1 MICSFEVSNMTKEEM
16 LDIETSCLEFL
27 DNESMAKLR
36 IVLQRNLD
44 INGNG
49 PLESD
54 SSFDV
59 PLEKF
64 LDAKRVEGCSQRS
77 LQYYRYILAL
87 SLGGIGKPIGRIT
100 TDDLRQFLNKYSD
113 EHRISKSSSDNIR
126 RVLSS
131 FFSWLEEEDFIMKS
145 PMRRIHKIKGEKVIK
160 EPFSDEDVEHIK
172 DACRS
177 IRDIAIVDMLLSTGM
192 RVGELVRLKIADIS
206 MEKRECVVLGKGQKE
221 RIVYFD
227 FGTKVRMQA
236 YLSSRDDDSPYA
248 FIGTS
253 KKHLP
258 LKVSG
263 IESIIRKLGIA
274 AKISKCHP
282 HRFRRT
288 LATKAIH
295 KGIPIEQVQKILG
308 HAKIETTLRY
318 AIVEQSNVRNSYQR
332 LFS

>member
-1 MICSFEVSNMTKEEM
+1 MTKEEM

-44 INGNG
+44 INGSD

-59 PLEKF
+59 PLETF

-145 PMRRIHKIKGEKVIK
+145 PMRRIHKIRGEKAIK

-236 YLSSRDDDSPYA
+236 YLSSRGDNSPYA
-248 FIGTS
+248 FIGAS

>member
-1 MICSFEVSNMTKEEM
+1 MTKEEM

-36 IVLQRNLD
+36 IILQRKLD
-44 INGNG
+44 LGKDDL
-49 PLESD
+49 PEDD

-77 LQYYRYILAL
+77 LKYYRYILAT
-87 SLGGIGKPIGRIT
+87 SLGNIGKPIGRIT
-100 TDDLRQFLNKYSD
+100 TDDLRQYLNRYSD
-113 EHRISKSSSDNIR
+113 EHKISKSSSDNIR

-131 FFSWLEEEDFIMKS
+131 FFSWLEEEDFVMKS
-145 PMRRIHKIKGEKVIK
+145 PMRRIHKIKGEKTIK

-177 IRDIAIVDMLLSTGM
+177 LRDIAIVDILLSTGM
-192 RVGELVRLKIADIS
+192 RVGELVKLKIEDIS
-206 MEKRECVVLGKGQKE
+206 MENRECVVLGKGQKE

-227 FGTKVRMQA
+227 FGTKVRLQA
-236 YLSSRDDDSPYA
+236 YFSSRDDNSPFA
-248 FIGTS
+248 FVGIS
-253 KKHLP
+253 RDHKP
-258 LKVSG
+258 LNVPG
-263 IESIIRKLGIA
+263 VESIIRKLGKA
-274 AKISKCHP
+274 AGISKCHP